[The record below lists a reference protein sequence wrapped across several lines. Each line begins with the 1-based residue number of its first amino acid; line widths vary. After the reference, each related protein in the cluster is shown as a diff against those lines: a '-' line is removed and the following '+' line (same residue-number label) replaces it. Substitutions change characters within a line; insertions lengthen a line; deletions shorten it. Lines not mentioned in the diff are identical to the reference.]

1 MFEDRLSTTTSKAQ
15 NALEKKILPFYQEL
29 EPVDAEE
36 LHDFLELQREN
47 HITYIQGGIGQL
59 AAGFA
64 VLDASRSWIVYW
76 LVHSLALLD
85 APLPDDVTV
94 DDLISFLS
102 SCQHPEGG
110 FGGGPMQLAHLA
122 PTYAAVAATVTL
134 GGKALALVDR
144 MKLRDYL
151 FRMCIPP
158 EQGGGFSVHEG
169 GEGDL
174 RACYTAMAVAH
185 MIALDAVDKEQLL
198 KRSGMVQYVRACQTY
213 EGGLGGEPGNEAHGG
228 YTFCGIAALMLA
240 GGPSLVQST
249 LNVPL
254 LLHWL
259 VHRQGS
265 MEGGFNGRTNKLV
278 DGCYSFW
285 QGAVFP
291 LLAQLPLTALRSS
304 RVPAAKA
311 PQQELQTPPGP
322 MMAASPPF
330 ELAEEDMHARM
341 HAYESLRGRAL
352 NASEEADAA
361 LRGTAARHSASKAA
375 GARELLDQAAAAH
388 EAAEQ
393 ATTLLACINVAAF
406 NICPPPDPEMLMNQ
420 EQLHLQAI
428 EQRQQAQAQQQAQ
441 TANANAQEKEAQQ
454 EQQAEPQQ
462 PQGEQQAGLPQGQQ
476 QQAQGQQQR
485 QGQQQQQQ
493 GPQAVPPPPPLCNY
507 EALQLWILKCCQAS
521 KGGLR
526 DKPGKPVDFYHT
538 CYCLSGL
545 SIAQHAPGSHAMGH
559 RETNLL
565 RRTDPAVNVVEDKLA
580 AAKVYY
586 TARPLPALA
595 KSMTLG

>member
-1 MFEDRLSTTTSKAQ
+1 MFEDRLPTTTSKAQ
-15 NALEKKILPFYQEL
+15 NGLEKKILPFYQEL

-47 HITYIQGGIGQL
+47 HIAYIQGGLGQL

-94 DDLISFLS
+94 DDLMSFLGA
-102 SCQHPEGG
+102 CQHPEGG

-122 PTYAAVAATVTL
+122 PTYAAVAAIVTL

-144 MKLRDYL
+144 TKLRDYL

-158 EQGGGFSVHEG
+158 QQGGGFSVHEG

-185 MIALDAVDKEQLL
+185 MIALDGADKEELL
-198 KRSGMVQYVRACQTY
+198 KQSGMVQYVRACQTY

-228 YTFCGIAALMLA
+228 YTFCGVAALMLA

-249 LNVPL
+249 LSVPQ

-291 LLAQLPLTALRSS
+291 LLGQLPLAALRSP

-322 MMAASPPF
+322 MMTASPPF

-361 LRGTAARHSASKAA
+361 LRGTAARHSSSKAA
-375 GARELLDQAAAAH
+375 AARGLLDQAAAAH

-393 ATTLLACINVAAF
+393 ATTQLACINVAAF
-406 NICPPPDPEMLMNQ
+406 NICPPPDPEMLMHQ
-420 EQLHLQAI
+420 EQSHLQAI
-428 EQRQQAQAQQQAQ
+428 EQRQRQQAQ
-441 TANANAQEKEAQQ
+441 TANAHTQ
-454 EQQAEPQQ
+454 EQEAQQ
-462 PQGEQQAGLPQGQQ
+462 PQGEQQPGQQGQGQQ
-476 QQAQGQQQR
+476 QQGQGQQQ
-485 QGQQQQQQ
+485 GQQTM
-493 GPQAVPPPPPLCNY
+493 PPPPPLCNY

-545 SIAQHAPGSHAMGH
+545 SVAQHAPGSHAMGH

-580 AAKVYY
+580 AAKAYY
-586 TARPLPALA
+586 TARPLPALT
-595 KSMTLG
+595 KSMALG